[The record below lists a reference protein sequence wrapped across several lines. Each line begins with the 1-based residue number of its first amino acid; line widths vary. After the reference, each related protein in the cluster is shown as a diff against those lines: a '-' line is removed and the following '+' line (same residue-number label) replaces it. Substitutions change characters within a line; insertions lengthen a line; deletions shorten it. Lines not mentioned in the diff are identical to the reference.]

1 MNAKWYVLIILLSL
15 FYTKQSNAQYLSVNG
30 DFSVDQIR
38 GCTGM
43 TVTVTNINPGNGSIQ
58 FQFEG
63 DTSTPLT
70 NPVFT
75 YTKDSTYWLIQ
86 TISGN
91 SGAKQDSILITV
103 LLPELPDVD
112 LLSCN
117 NLELLVQIN
126 DSFYDE
132 YEVDYGDGTITT
144 FQVGAPI
151 PTHIYANANQRNV
164 VVTGLFTT
172 ATNRCG
178 ATSILFDPTINV
190 LPAQVDSLI
199 ALNATSLKLNYQLP
213 ANSINKLEVSVN
225 NNLNYVLYSS
235 LAQNTAADTI
245 SSLNLSQNRYCFRIA
260 TYDACSNFKSYSNE
274 VCSVDLLKS
283 AQNNQ
288 ITLDF
293 NTIDLGVG
301 QTINIIRDG
310 LIIQNLPFP
319 ISQHIDSTVV
329 CNTTY
334 SYIAEV
340 NFTGGATS
348 HSLTLSETAFSTDIP
363 PIIENISSV
372 TNTDS
377 IDWVWPQPLN
387 TIVSHYIVH
396 QVNNAGDI
404 LKSDSVGSNS
414 YKNSFDDVVKMIAV
428 EAHDICNNVSPI
440 GNVGNN
446 LLVEVSITSTYDI
459 QLNWNNYVGWFD
471 GLQEYYITIKNDQGD
486 VIDSSSTSSST
497 IYTLALNDQV
507 DQTLFFT
514 VWAIPILGG
523 IEFSRSNILRFERNP
538 IIAIPNSF
546 TPNGDGLNDTFII
559 SGKFIQS
566 YELQVFNRWGEVL
579 FHSTDLEN
587 GWDGTANNQTI
598 PAGNYAY
605 WMRIKDLNNNDHI
618 RTGSILILSN

>member
-1 MNAKWYVLIILLSL
+1 MNAKWYVLVIIVSL
-15 FYTKQSNAQYLSVNG
+15 FYAKQSNAQYLSENG

-63 DTSTPLT
+63 NTSTPVT
-70 NPVFT
+70 NPIFT
-75 YTKDSTYWLIQ
+75 YTNDSTYWLIQ

-103 LLPELPDVD
+103 LVPELPDVE
-112 LLSCN
+112 LLSWF
-117 NLELLVQIN
+117 LVVFFVVFFVC
-126 DSFYDE
+126 FYDE

-144 FQVGAPI
+144 FPVGALI
-151 PTHIYANANQRNV
+151 PTHIYPNANQRNV

-178 ATSILFDPTINV
+178 ATAILFDPTINV

-199 ALNATSLKLNYQLP
+199 ALDASSLKLNYQLP
-213 ANSINKLEVSVN
+213 ANSVNKLEVSVN

-235 LAQNTAADTI
+235 LNQNTVVDTI

-274 VCSVDLLKS
+274 VCSADLVTS

-293 NTIDLGVG
+293 NTIDLGAG

-310 LIIQNLPFP
+310 SVIQNLPFP
-319 ISQHIDSTVV
+319 ISQHMDSTVV
-329 CNTTY
+329 CNTAY
-334 SYIAEV
+334 NYIAEI
-340 NFTGGATS
+340 NFTGGAIS
-348 HSLTLSETAFSTDIP
+348 HSLTLTETAFSTDIP

-372 TNTDS
+372 TNADS
-377 IDWVWPQPLN
+377 IDWDWPQPLN
-387 TIVSHYIVH
+387 TLISHYIVH

-404 LKSDSVGSNS
+404 LTSDSVGSNS

-440 GNVGNN
+440 GNVANN
-446 LLVEVSITSTYDI
+446 LLVEVSINSTYDI
-459 QLNWNNYVGWFD
+459 ELNWNNYVGWLD
-471 GLQEYYITIKNDQGD
+471 GVQEYYITIKNEQGD
-486 VIDSSSTSSST
+486 VIDSISTSGST
-497 IYTLALNDQV
+497 SYTLVLADQV
-507 DQTLFFT
+507 DQTLIFT
-514 VWAIPILGG
+514 VWAVPVLGG
-523 IEFSRSNILRFERNP
+523 IEFSRSNILRYERDP

-559 SGKFIQS
+559 TGKFIQS

-587 GWDGTANNQTI
+587 GWDGTANDKTI